1 MKKAI
6 IILSILTVLIMGLTV
21 YLTKGYIDVLNTLN
35 TISKTKSEDLDKQI
49 DLENELE
56 LVKYQYDYDVDKLL
70 NENTGC
76 NAWQKLN
83 ETLKQIDK

>member
-6 IILSILTVLIMGLTV
+6 IILTILTVLIIGLTV
-21 YLTKGYIDVLNTLN
+21 YLAKGYIDVLNTLN
-35 TISKTKSEDLDKQI
+35 TISKTKSESLDKQI

-70 NENTGC
+70 SENAGC
-76 NAWQKLN
+76 RAWQNLS
-83 ETLKQIDK
+83 ETLKQINK